1 MANTGGNGD
10 GSPHGAENP
19 PPPPP
24 PSMAEVVA
32 QQTQILQLLAQN
44 IANLQPPQSPRG
56 RHGQQ
61 QMASYSD
68 FAGTHPP
75 VFSKAEDRLE
85 ANSWL
90 RLMEAKFELIACAED
105 SETVCAAHQLRGP
118 AGS

>member
-1 MANTGGNGD
+1 MANTEGNRN
-10 GSPHGAENP
+10 GSPHGTENP

-68 FAGTHPP
+68 FSGTHPH
-75 VFSKAEDRLE
+75 VFSKAEDPLE
-85 ANSWL
+85 ADSWL
-90 RLMEAKFELIACAED
+90 RLMERSLN
-105 SETVCAAHQLRGP
+105 LLP
-118 AGS
+118 AQKNRRHCLQRIS

>member
-1 MANTGGNGD
+1 MANTGGNGN
-10 GSPHGAENP
+10 GPPHRAENP

-24 PSMAEVVA
+24 PSMAELVA

-44 IANLQPPQSPRG
+44 IANLEPPQSPHG

-75 VFSKAEDRLE
+75 VFSKAEDPLE
-85 ANSWL
+85 ADSWL
-90 RLMEAKFELIACAED
+90 HLMERSLN
-105 SETVCAAHQLRGP
+105 LLP
-118 AGS
+118 ARKNRRHCL